1 MDPYLGDIR
10 LFAGSFAPA
19 GWAAC
24 DGQLLPISEYE
35 GLYTLLGTRYGGD
48 GISTFALPD
57 LRGRWA
63 VGRRGANLGETGGA
77 ETVTLAAQQLP
88 AHTHAA
94 YASAGAATRT
104 SPGVWASVAAPA
116 YLPGDPGAGGQTMAG
131 DALGP
136 VGAGLPHE
144 NLPPF
149 LGMIHIIAT
158 VGIYPTRD

>member
-1 MDPYLGDIR
+1 MDPYLGEIR

-24 DGQLLPISEYE
+24 DGQLLPINGNEA
-35 GLYTLLGTRYGGD
+35 LYALLGVRYGGD
-48 GISTFALPD
+48 GASTFALPD

-63 VGRRGANLGETGGA
+63 VGRRDANLGETGGA
-77 ETVTLAAQQLP
+77 ESVTLTAQQLP
-88 AHTHAA
+88 VHTHAA
-94 YASAGAATRT
+94 YASAAAATRT
-104 SPGVWASVAAPA
+104 APAVWASVAAPA
-116 YLPGDPGAGGQTMAG
+116 YLPGDPVTAGQTLAG
-131 DALGP
+131 DALAP

-158 VGIYPTRD
+158 AGLYPTRD

>member
-10 LFAGSFAPA
+10 LFAGVFVPQ

-24 DGQLLPISEYE
+24 DGQLLPISENE
-35 GLYTLLGTRYGGD
+35 ALYTLLGVRYGGD
-48 GISTFALPD
+48 GTSTFALPD

-63 VGRRGANLGETGGA
+63 VGRRGGNLGETGGA
-77 ETVTLAAQQLP
+77 ETVALTVPQLP
-88 AHTHAA
+88 AHTHALH
-94 YASAGAATRT
+94 ASAAAATRT
-104 SPGVWASVAAPA
+104 SPGVWAAVAGPA

-131 DALGP
+131 DALAPSGL
-136 VGAGLPHE
+136 GLPHE